1 MLKAATPRP
10 IPQSEATSKCQR
22 HDLTPPNHCLLTSN
36 LSSIVFRLSSFVF
49 RLTLTPKDHHM
60 NKLLEFTHLVRLSH
74 SLFAMPFALGS
85 MWVAANGFRDM
96 SAYETARIIILIV
109 LCMVTA
115 RNSAMSFNRIADAK
129 FDAENPRTAKRHLP
143 AGRLSRKSVIAFLAL
158 NGVLFV
164 AFAWMLQPLA
174 GALALP
180 VWLLLLSYSYWK
192 RFSWLCHW
200 FLGFAIGMSP
210 LGAWI
215 AVRGEFAV
223 FPIFLLFILMLWMG
237 GFDIIYATQD
247 IEIDRK
253 QGLHSVPARFG
264 LEKSLRI
271 ALASHLA
278 MLVLCVVFGFFW
290 NMGWIWWTVTG
301 LMTAAIVYIHLFR
314 KSNDLDA
321 MNRDFF
327 LANVAISALVMVG
340 LIVWICMGG
349 DVNALY

>member
-1 MLKAATPRP
+1 MLKK
-10 IPQSEATSKCQR
+10 I
-22 HDLTPPNHCLLTSN
+22 
-36 LSSIVFRLSSFVF
+36 
-49 RLTLTPKDHHM
+49 
-60 NKLLEFTHLVRLSH
+60 LEFGHMVRFSH

-85 MWVAANGFRDM
+85 MWVAANGFRGM
-96 SAYETARIIILIV
+96 SAAEIARIVVLIL

-115 RNSAMSFNRIADAK
+115 RNSAMSFNRIADADI
-129 FDAENPRTAKRHLP
+129 DAKNPRTAGRHLP
-143 AGRLSRKSVIAFLAL
+143 AGRLSKNAVIAFLAV

-164 AFAWMLQPLA
+164 ACAFLLKPLA

-215 AVRGEFAV
+215 AIRGEFAV
-223 FPIFLLFILMLWMG
+223 FPIFLLVILMLWMG

-247 IEIDRK
+247 EEIDR
-253 QGLHSVPARFG
+253 QMGLHSVPARFG
-264 LEKSLRI
+264 RKRSLQI
-271 ALASHLA
+271 ALWSHIA
-278 MLVLCVVFGFFW
+278 MLVLCVAFGFIW
-290 NMGWIWWTVTG
+290 NMGIAWWAVTA
-301 LMTAAIVYIHLFR
+301 LMTAAILYIHLFR
-314 KSNDLDA
+314 KSDDLDA

-327 LANVAISALVMVG
+327 LANVAVSVLVMIG
-340 LIVWICMGG
+340 LVVWIIMGG